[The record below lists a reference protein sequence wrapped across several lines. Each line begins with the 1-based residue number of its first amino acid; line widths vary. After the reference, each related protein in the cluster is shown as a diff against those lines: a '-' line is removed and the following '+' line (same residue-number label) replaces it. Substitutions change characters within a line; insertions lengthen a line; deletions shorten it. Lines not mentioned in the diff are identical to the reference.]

1 MHNIKDIRKDIDNFK
16 NTIKNRNVDVD
27 FDQILNLDEENRKL
41 IQEKEKLEMEK
52 KSISKS
58 KDETLFE
65 KSKEISNKIDDLS
78 KNQKNVKDQLD
89 QILSNIP
96 NLPLNDVPVGKD
108 ENSNKEVVKS
118 GKIKEMSFKPK
129 SHYEIGEKLNMLDF
143 DLATKTTGSRF
154 VFVKDKLASL
164 ERAISNFMIDTH
176 VNNNGY
182 TEISPPLMATDNTMF
197 GTGQLPKFEND
208 QFEIKFDD
216 KNDRKFLIPTAEV
229 ILTNMVKNQI
239 LNLKSLPMRLVAS
252 TPCFRKE
259 AGSYG
264 KDTKGMIR
272 QHQFYKVE
280 LVSIVE
286 NNKCIEELERMTNC
300 ATKILDDLQ
309 LPYRKIILSTG
320 DMGFSAEK
328 TYDIEVWLPSEN
340 KYREISSCSSC
351 GTFQAKRMK
360 ARYKNNNNENEFVG
374 TLNGR
379 LVASTPCF
387 RKEAGS
393 YGKDTKGMIRQH
405 QFYKVELVSIV
416 ENNKCIEELERM
428 TNCATKILDDLQLP
442 YRKIILSTGDM
453 GFSAEKTYDIEVWL
467 PSENKYREISS
478 CSSCGTFQAKRM
490 KARYK
495 NNNNENEFVGTLNG
509 SGLAV
514 GRTLI
519 AILENY
525 QTEDGSIIIPEK
537 LRPYMNNMEKIGI
550 N

>member
-1 MHNIKDIRKDIDNFK
+1 MHNIKDIRNNFEDFKRSIKDRNFDVNLDDIVK
-16 NTIKNRNVDVD
+16 LDKENRN
-27 FDQILNLDEENRKL
+27 L
-41 IQEKEKLEMEK
+41 IQDKEKHEMEK

-58 KDETLFE
+58 KNESLFA
-65 KSKEISNKIDDLS
+65 KSKEISIEIEELS
-78 KNQKNVKDQLD
+78 KKQKIVKDKLD
-89 QILSNIP
+89 NILNSIPNIP
-96 NLPLNDVPVGKD
+96 LKDVPAGKD
-108 ENSNKEVVKS
+108 ENDNKEV
-118 GKIKEMSFKPK
+118 IKVGNIQKFNFKPK

-143 DLATKTTGSRF
+143 ELATKTTGSRF
-154 VFVKDKLASL
+154 VFVKDKLATL

-176 VNNNGY
+176 TKNNGY
-182 TEISPPLMATDNTMF
+182 IEISPPLMATDNTMY

-208 QFEIKFDD
+208 QFEIMFDD

-239 LNLKSLPMRLVAS
+239 VNIKSLPMRLVAS

-286 NNKCIEELERMTNC
+286 NDKCLEELERMTNC
-300 ATKILDDLQ
+300 ATNILDDLK

-328 TYDIEVWLPSEN
+328 TYDIEVWLPSEE

-351 GTFQAKRMK
+351 GTFQARRMK
-360 ARYKNNNNENEFVG
+360 ARYKNNDNN
-374 TLNGR
+374 T
-379 LVASTPCF
+379 
-387 RKEAGS
+387 
-393 YGKDTKGMIRQH
+393 
-405 QFYKVELVSIV
+405 
-416 ENNKCIEELERM
+416 
-428 TNCATKILDDLQLP
+428 
-442 YRKIILSTGDM
+442 
-453 GFSAEKTYDIEVWL
+453 
-467 PSENKYREISS
+467 
-478 CSSCGTFQAKRM
+478 
-490 KARYK
+490 
-495 NNNNENEFVGTLNG
+495 EFVGTLNG

-525 QTEDGSIIIPEK
+525 QTEDGSIIIPDVLK
-537 LRPYMNNMEKIGI
+537 PYMGNIDKISI

>member
-1 MHNIKDIRKDIDNFK
+1 MHNIKDIRTDIDNFK
-16 NTIKNRNVDVD
+16 NTIKNRNVDVN

-65 KSKEISNKIDDLS
+65 KSKEISNKINDLS

-118 GKIKEMSFKPK
+118 GEIKEMSFKPK

-360 ARYKNNNNENEFVG
+360 ARYKNN
-374 TLNGR
+374 
-379 LVASTPCF
+379 
-387 RKEAGS
+387 K
-393 YGKDTKGMIRQH
+393 
-405 QFYKVELVSIV
+405 
-416 ENNKCIEELERM
+416 
-428 TNCATKILDDLQLP
+428 
-442 YRKIILSTGDM
+442 
-453 GFSAEKTYDIEVWL
+453 
-467 PSENKYREISS
+467 
-478 CSSCGTFQAKRM
+478 
-490 KARYK
+490 
-495 NNNNENEFVGTLNG
+495 NENEFVGTLNG

-525 QTEDGSIIIPEK
+525 QTEDGSITIPEK
-537 LRPYMNNMEKIGI
+537 LRPYMNNIEKIGI

>member
-27 FDQILNLDEENRKL
+27 FEQILNLDEENRKL

-118 GKIKEMSFKPK
+118 GEIKEMSFKPK

-239 LNLKSLPMRLVAS
+239 LNIKSLPMRL
-252 TPCFRKE
+252 
-259 AGSYG
+259 
-264 KDTKGMIR
+264 I
-272 QHQFYKVE
+272 
-280 LVSIVE
+280 
-286 NNKCIEELERMTNC
+286 
-300 ATKILDDLQ
+300 
-309 LPYRKIILSTG
+309 
-320 DMGFSAEK
+320 
-328 TYDIEVWLPSEN
+328 
-340 KYREISSCSSC
+340 
-351 GTFQAKRMK
+351 
-360 ARYKNNNNENEFVG
+360 
-374 TLNGR
+374 
-379 LVASTPCF
+379 ASTPCF